1 MVNIKR
7 FWILGIAL
15 IAGVFLF
22 AACGGSSTATSVST
36 PSSVPATTDTPGTTI
51 TSSESTP
58 TKEAPETSTGGEP
71 SDADADTG
79 TVTGY
84 TWQLETLDT
93 NGAKP
98 SLAVDANGV
107 PHIAYILEAMP
118 GFVKYAVPSGD
129 AWDITTISTGY
140 FYGPLDIQVGSDGV
154 PQISY
159 HDHDNED
166 AAYAVLVDGGWQV
179 ENIQNAGH
187 DGWDN
192 NLAIDSTGRPHVVS
206 IDPSQFG
213 GTSGVEYATFDGQNW
228 NIEEVGS
235 GPVVYEFGSFIAVDS
250 QDRPH
255 VVWFD
260 GGEADLKYAINDG
273 TGWTVST
280 VDSEGDVGR
289 YASLII
295 DSQDNPAISYYEPE
309 TNTSGY
315 IKLARWDGSQ
325 WNIQRVDKLENVFT
339 GFLGTR
345 KTSSVVLD
353 ADDNPILSYS
363 DEDVV
368 KVAVWDG
375 SQWLIETAF
384 TSEGDPGGQ
393 QVSMGIDNDG
403 VLHLTFADVAAK
415 SSPGVRGNV
424 MYAKGTPGPRSSTRG
439 GSSTRDDSGAS
450 GKVKIVVEPDPDWQ
464 QALARAQFD
473 PRVWKTD
480 FSLHTVPYA
489 EIRAG
494 NPQP

>member
-1 MVNIKR
+1 M
-7 FWILGIAL
+7 
-15 IAGVFLF
+15 
-22 AACGGSSTATSVST
+22 
-36 PSSVPATTDTPGTTI
+36 
-51 TSSESTP
+51 
-58 TKEAPETSTGGEP
+58 
-71 SDADADTG
+71 
-79 TVTGY
+79 
-84 TWQLETLDT
+84 
-93 NGAKP
+93 
-98 SLAVDANGV
+98 
-107 PHIAYILEAMP
+107 
-118 GFVKYAVPSGD
+118 
-129 AWDITTISTGY
+129 
-140 FYGPLDIQVGSDGV
+140 
-154 PQISY
+154 
-159 HDHDNED
+159 
-166 AAYAVLVDGGWQV
+166 
-179 ENIQNAGH
+179 
-187 DGWDN
+187 
-192 NLAIDSTGRPHVVS
+192 
-206 IDPSQFG
+206 
-213 GTSGVEYATFDGQNW
+213 
-228 NIEEVGS
+228 
-235 GPVVYEFGSFIAVDS
+235 
-250 QDRPH
+250 
-255 VVWFD
+255 
-260 GGEADLKYAINDG
+260 
-273 TGWTVST
+273 
-280 VDSEGDVGR
+280 GR

-295 DSQDNPAISYYEPE
+295 DSQDNPVISYYEPE

-339 GFLGTR
+339 GFLGAR

-384 TSEGDPGGQ
+384 TSEGDPWGQ

-480 FSLHTVPYA
+480 FSLHTVPCA